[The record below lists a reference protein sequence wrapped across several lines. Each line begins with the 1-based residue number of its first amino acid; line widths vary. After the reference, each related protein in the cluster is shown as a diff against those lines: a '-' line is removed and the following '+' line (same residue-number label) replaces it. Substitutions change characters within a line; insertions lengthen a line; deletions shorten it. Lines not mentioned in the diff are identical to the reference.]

1 MKRCSASLT
10 LREMQIRTAM
20 RYHLT
25 PVTIAIIKKSANRL
39 ERVWRKLTLLHYW
52 GECKFGTGAME
63 STMEI
68 AYGN

>member
-25 PVTIAIIKKSANRL
+25 PVTIAIITKSANRL

-52 GECKFGTGAME
+52 WECKFGTAAVE
-63 STMEI
+63 NSMEI